1 MAESFFSTLECELL
15 DRYRFKTQVDARM
28 AIFRYIEGWYNPRR
42 RHSPLGYQSP
52 MNFEGNHARRSAACQ
67 ARGGTTTFSGSS
79 RLLLPS
85 CLRRPGS
92 FRHPWVLG
100 TATKHKYLPVHQFG
114 VGPVLYLCDTTVS
127 PLDLY
132 RTLALELG
140 VTPSHRRGQLWTDIK
155 KTLLHMVDERHTLP
169 LLVIDEA
176 HHLSDRFLIDLSGF
190 LNFAFDSRDLMA
202 VWLVGLSPLT
212 RTLRMNQHAPL
223 AMRVAAHVHLEPLDR
238 DDFAALLEHGLLAVG
253 ASSNLLSDPASEML
267 FRASRGIP
275 RVASK
280 LLRAALRIAHDRDHN
295 FVDEHTAELAIEHM
309 AFAPAVLA

>member
-1 MAESFFSTLECELL
+1 MYRKRFGFTGHPLPKDARHKTFCTQLPGYQRLSTAFSQLL
-15 DRYRFKTQVDARM
+15 DDRGLAVLTGDAGVGKTA
-28 AIFRYIEGWYNPRR
+28 AIRNLC
-42 RHSPLGYQSP
+42 H
-52 MNFEGNHARRSAACQ
+52 
-67 ARGGTTTFSGSS
+67 T
-79 RLLLPS
+79 LPS
-85 CLRRPGS
+85 PDHR
-92 FRHPWVLG
+92 
-100 TATKHKYLPVHQFG
+100 
-114 VGPVLYLCDTTVS
+114 VLYLCDTAVS

-176 HHLSDRFLIDLSGF
+176 HHLSDRFLVDFSGF

-223 AMRVAAHVHLEPLDR
+223 AMRVAAHVHLEPLGR

-253 ASSNLLSDPASEML
+253 ASGNLLSDPASEML

-280 LLRAALRIAHDRDHN
+280 LLRAALRIAHERDLN
-295 FVDEHTAELAIEHM
+295 FIDEHTIEHAIEHM
-309 AFAPAVLA
+309 ACALTAVA